1 MIENE
6 LQKEDYIEPV
16 CPLCLP
22 TQEAGPR
29 IPIDRVLHKLDSYFA
44 SNDYS
49 GALRHLLY
57 WEGEATLTKDKR
69 GLITVCNELMGLYR
83 KEGKEKEAIAYAEKA
98 LSLLA
103 AEGREDSGVGT
114 TLLNAATVYKAFG
127 RAEEALPLYRRA
139 EELYSRYLP
148 EGDGRFGGLYNNL
161 ALCLTDLSRYTEAEE
176 YYRRALSVMERVEG
190 GELERAITYLNLA
203 DLKRE
208 ALPLEEAAPLI
219 EEYVNTA
226 QGLLESPRL
235 LRDGY
240 YAFVCE
246 KCAESFRYYGHFAYA
261 DELLERARS
270 IYAGA

>member
-6 LQKEDYIEPV
+6 LKKEDYIEPP

-22 TQEAGPR
+22 TQEAAPR
-29 IPIDRVLHKLDSYFA
+29 IPVERVLSKLDSYFA
-44 SNDYS
+44 SNDYK

-57 WEGEATLTKDKR
+57 WEGEALLSKDTR
-69 GLITVCNELMGLYR
+69 GLITVYNELMGLYR

-103 AEGREDSGVGT
+103 AEGREDAGVGT

-127 RAEEALPLYRRA
+127 KAEEALPLYRRA
-139 EELYSRYLP
+139 EALYSAYLP
-148 EGDGRFGGLYNNL
+148 EKDARFGGLYNNF
-161 ALCLTDLSRYTEAEE
+161 ALCLADLSHYREAED
-176 YYRRALSVMERVEG
+176 YYRRALAVMEEVEG

-203 DLKRE
+203 DLKNA
-208 ALPLEEAAPLI
+208 ALPLEEATLLI
-219 EEYVNTA
+219 EEYVHTA
-226 QGLLESPRL
+226 QALLESDSL
-235 LRDGY
+235 KRDGY

-246 KCAESFRYYGHFAYA
+246 KCADSFRYYGHFAYA

>member
-6 LQKEDYIEPV
+6 LKKEDYIEPA

-22 TQEAGPR
+22 NQEVGGR
-29 IPIDRVLHKLDSYFA
+29 IPVDRVLSKLDSYFA
-44 SNDYS
+44 SNDYK

-57 WEGEATLTKDKR
+57 WEGEAALLNDTR

-83 KEGKEKEAIAYAEKA
+83 KEGIEKEAIAYAEKA
-98 LSLLA
+98 LSLLS
-103 AEGREDSGVGT
+103 AEGRQDSSAGT

-127 RAEEALPLYRRA
+127 KAEEALPLYRRA

-148 EGDGRFGGLYNNL
+148 EGDGRFGGLYNNF
-161 ALCLTDLSRYTEAEE
+161 ALCLTDLSRYAEAEE
-176 YYRRALSVMERVEG
+176 YYRRALSVMESVKG

-203 DLKRE
+203 DLKG
-208 ALPLEEAAPLI
+208 ASLSLEEAARPI
-219 EEYVNTA
+219 EEYVDTA
-226 QGLLESPRL
+226 QALLESPHL
-235 LRDGY
+235 TRDGY